1 MFDNNFQRNFKTECE
16 IWLHFQPDRTKACIL
31 WISHTGQIVPIYDQS
46 KDDLQHKLLILKIQ
60 QGMYI
65 PLHQYLEKNRQCSRK
80 LRIMLT
86 GEVFRIGCDKLRL
99 LSALL
104 GLLRNPCRS
113 NDFSSMACIYIT
125 AHRMPGKRRCCCSL
139 AMSAH
144 KVSHWCIHCSDDVG
158 KIKMTSSSVP

>member
-16 IWLHFQPDRTKACIL
+16 IWLHIQPDRTKACIL

-86 GEVFRIGCDKLRL
+86 GEVFRIGCDKLRP
-99 LSALL
+99 LSALISL
-104 GLLRNPCRS
+104 QISMEVRLLLQHGLHMISLLT
-113 NDFSSMACIYIT
+113 ACQEKEY
-125 AHRMPGKRRCCCSL
+125 
-139 AMSAH
+139 
-144 KVSHWCIHCSDDVG
+144 DVVVLLCLL
-158 KIKMTSSSVP
+158 IKSRTGVIIVQRTSGR

>member
-46 KDDLQHKLLILKIQ
+46 KDDLQHKLLILKLQ

-65 PLHQYLEKNRQCSRK
+65 PLHQNLEKNRQCSRT

-86 GEVFRIGCDKLRL
+86 GEVFRIGCDKLRP
-99 LSALL
+99 LSALISL
-104 GLLRNPCRS
+104 QISMEVRLLLQHGLH
-113 NDFSSMACIYIT
+113 MI
-125 AHRMPGKRRCCCSL
+125 SL
-139 AMSAH
+139 LTECQE
-144 KVSHWCIHCSDDVG
+144 KEYDVVVLLCLL
-158 KIKMTSSSVP
+158 IKSRTGVIIVQRTSGR